1 MKQGKACKVIKTTRE
16 DGLVNQIKG
25 PVGSLLELRKYLLS
39 LSAERNKDYQ
49 RKLQQLKFE
58 QQALMKKKALEK
70 A

>member
-1 MKQGKACKVIKTTRE
+1 MKNGKACKVIKTTRE
-16 DGLVNQIKG
+16 DGLVNPIKG

-58 QQALMKKKALEK
+58 
-70 A
+70 